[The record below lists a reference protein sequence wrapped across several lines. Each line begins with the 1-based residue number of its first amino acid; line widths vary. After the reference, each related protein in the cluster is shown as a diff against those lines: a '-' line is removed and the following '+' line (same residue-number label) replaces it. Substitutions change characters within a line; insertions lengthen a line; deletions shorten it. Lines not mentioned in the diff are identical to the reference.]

1 MMNLKVAKFDKDK
14 FCRKYKNDL
23 EKRYTEDMKF
33 LKRKLKLEYLLIFV
47 SICFGLM
54 AVLAAIF
61 VFAIALINYIEIEN
75 ETNFGNIILTV
86 TLCLL
91 LFACG
96 GLGLYFGF
104 TELFSFSDRRD
115 RKEIKKCI
123 TDYSSDTGI
132 KNYEEEE
139 HKWNTPYDY
148 FLNHI
153 YSNSTDE
160 NKLLCIKF
168 AHGMGASLSVTFVFS
183 LNNEVKSL
191 SVVFSIED
199 RVDIEEPEINLET
212 CSLVIPYGYDKDILF
227 TNEFKLVEKER

>member
-14 FCRKYKNDL
+14 FCKKYKNDL

-61 VFAIALINYIEIEN
+61 VFAIALNNYIEIEN

-123 TDYSSDTGI
+123 SDYSSDTGI

-139 HKWNTPYDY
+139 HKCNTPFDY

-153 YSNSTDE
+153 YANPNDE

-168 AHGMGASLSVTFVFS
+168 AHGMGASLSVKFVFS
-183 LNNEVKSL
+183 LNNEVKSV
-191 SVVFSIED
+191 STVFSIAD

-212 CSLVIPYGYDKDILF
+212 CSLVIPYGYDKDILY